1 MLSQIRR
8 YRTFFSVLAVFL
20 IAGVL
25 VIQNVPFARMVWASL
40 TGGPGMGL
48 VQDVRESL
56 LEQEEFR
63 EVLSA
68 HEEEA
73 LRRYRRTGNSALQK
87 RHLVE
92 IDLAP
97 LGLPGLH
104 DVFAVRVRTD
114 MVDDQ
119 AYTSFLTRPGVV
131 ASQEDAPWFSGQ
143 CDGAVCRQA
152 IKLAVRAYHGALDA
166 HLLTPYRLNVTETDR
181 TSSVSIGREPVSTET
196 WARQSRAMHR
206 REVGDAI
213 SESARTTSP

>member
-8 YRTFFSVLAVFL
+8 YRTLFSVLAVLL

-56 LEQEEFR
+56 LEQDEFR

-73 LRRYRRTGNSALQK
+73 LRRYRRTGSSALQK

-97 LGLPGLH
+97 LGLPGFH

-114 MVDDQ
+114 VVDDQ

-143 CDGAVCRQA
+143 CDRAFCRKA

-166 HLLTPYRLNVTETDR
+166 HLLTPYRLNITETDR

-196 WARQSRAMHR
+196 WARQSRAMHHKGI
-206 REVGDAI
+206 GDRF
-213 SESARTTSP
+213 SRVR

>member
-1 MLSQIRR
+1 
-8 YRTFFSVLAVFL
+8 
-20 IAGVL
+20 
-25 VIQNVPFARMVWASL
+25 
-40 TGGPGMGL
+40 MGL
-48 VQDVRESL
+48 VRDVRQSL

-73 LRRYRRTGNSALQK
+73 LHRYRQTGNSALQK

-97 LGLPGLH
+97 LGLPGFH
-104 DVFAVRVRTD
+104 DVFAIRVRTD

-131 ASQEDAPWFSGQ
+131 ASPEDASWFSGQ
-143 CDGAVCRQA
+143 CDGAVCREVVN
-152 IKLAVRAYHGALDA
+152 LAVRAYHGALDA

-196 WARQSRAMHR
+196 WARQSRTMHR
-206 REVGDAI
+206 EGIGDRL
-213 SESARTTSP
+213 SRVR

>member
-8 YRTFFSVLAVFL
+8 YRTLFSVLAVLL

-40 TGGPGMGL
+40 TGGPEMGL
-48 VQDVRESL
+48 VRDVRQSL

-73 LRRYRRTGNSALQK
+73 LRRYRQTGNSALQK

-97 LGLPGLH
+97 LGLPGFH

-114 MVDDQ
+114 VVDDQ

-143 CDGAVCRQA
+143 CDRAFCQEA

-196 WARQSRAMHR
+196 WAQQSRAMHR
-206 REVGDAI
+206 EGIGDRF
-213 SESARTTSP
+213 SRVR

>member
-1 MLSQIRR
+1 MLSRIRR
-8 YRTFFSVLAVFL
+8 YRTLFGVLAVLL

-25 VIQNVPFARMVWASL
+25 VIQNVPFARMVRASF
-40 TGGPGMGL
+40 TGGPEMGL

-56 LEQEEFR
+56 LEREEFR
-63 EVLSA
+63 EVLAA

-97 LGLPGLH
+97 LGLTGFH

-166 HLLTPYRLNVTETDR
+166 HLLTPYRLNVTEMDR

-206 REVGDAI
+206 EGIGDRF
-213 SESARTTSP
+213 SKVR